1 MFMAPPAVA
10 FRDSDPNRGR
20 RRQLG
25 PRDVEKGKPEAGE
38 ETEGNPGEPRGLAGV
53 REKLASPFPFLS

>member
-1 MFMAPPAVA
+1 MFTAPPAVA
-10 FRDSDPNRGR
+10 FRDSDPNGGR

-38 ETEGNPGEPRGLAGV
+38 ETEGNPGV
-53 REKLASPFPFLS
+53 REKLASSFPFLS